1 MRYIR
6 DYDKKQAFNRIW
18 FKQGNSPVRDRLKSK
33 LQQRKIEPTEKNA
46 FEYWMGYIKPV
57 VNIKT
62 GEVTHQNPMWSKRNR
77 KNFNNARRGKKQSKR
92 YNKSKN
98 KKSRR

>member
-1 MRYIR
+1 MRHIR

-33 LQQRKIEPTEKNA
+33 LEVRGLETTEKNA
-46 FEYWMGYIKPV
+46 FEYWMGYIKPQKDHRG
-57 VNIKT
+57 NI
-62 GEVTHQNPMWSKRNR
+62 THANPKWSK
-77 KNFNNARRGKKQSKR
+77 NNARRGKKQTKG

-98 KKSRR
+98 RKSRR